1 MGDSGEVSAH
11 TAAPTECAACGTEL
25 RAGAKFCDECGTPIA
40 MATKPAEY
48 KQVTVLF
55 ADVVHSMELAATLG
69 AERLREVMT
78 ELVNRSTQVVQHLS
92 GTVDKFTGDGVMA
105 VFGAP
110 VALEDHAV
118 RACLA
123 ALEIQDEVARLSA
136 EVEQHDGVSLQVRIG
151 LNSGEVII
159 GEVGSKGLGYTAVG
173 EHVGM
178 AQRMESVASP
188 GTAVVSE
195 STARLIQEVAVVGD
209 PEMVH
214 VKGTDQLV
222 LARRLLS
229 MAVEHEHQR
238 RHDPKLVGRIWEL
251 NNISCVLDEAIG
263 GAGCVVN
270 VVGPPGIGKSRMV
283 REAAA
288 LAADRGVEVFTT
300 YCESHASDIPF
311 HVVAPLLRAGFG
323 VNGLDAVAART
334 HVRTLVPDT
343 DPENLLLLDD
353 LLGIADP
360 NVALP
365 NVDAGARRRRMT
377 ALVNG
382 ASLTREEPGIYVIED
397 AHWIDEVS
405 ESMLGDFLAVV
416 PQTHSVVLITYRPEY
431 EGALARVHG
440 AHTIALRPLSSKQ
453 AAELIGGLL
462 GLHPSLQGL
471 AELIAERAAG
481 NPFFAEEIVR
491 DLAERGVLR
500 GERGAYKSS
509 GNVGELGVPPTLQ
522 ATIAAR
528 IDRLD
533 EGAKRTLSA
542 AAVIGIR
549 FGSDLLTSLG
559 TDVAIGELVDAEL
572 VDQVM
577 FTPRAEFAF
586 RHPLVRK
593 VAYESQLKTDRA
605 ELHRRLAAAIEQR
618 NPESLDENAALIAEH
633 LEAAG
638 DLHEAFAWHMRAGT
652 WSTNRDIT
660 AARLSW
666 QRARQVADRLP
677 DSDPDRLRM
686 RIAPRTLMC
695 LSSWRAGGRLADTGF
710 DELRELAGDGDD
722 KVSLAIGMAGQASAL
737 LVHGYYRE
745 SSRLATELVGLIESL
760 GDPTLT
766 VGLLYVSLGAKY
778 QVGEVKEVIRLAQL
792 MIDAADGDAR
802 KGDLIIGSPMTTAI
816 MLRGL
821 ARACLGD
828 PGWKDDVDR
837 ATTMVRDFDPTMRG
851 LMALYKYSGLGS
863 ITLPDATALQE
874 TAELL
879 EVTERSGDDL
889 ALACARFVR
898 GLILVRQG
906 GPQRAE
912 GFELL
917 AQARESAVR
926 ERFTMGVIEFID
938 LEVAKEKARTGDID
952 GAIEIARAVTEAE
965 FDSGESIIRAPAVRV
980 LVESLLQR
988 GADDDL
994 REAQAA
1000 MDKLAAIPTDPDFVV
1015 YELSLLRLNALLARA
1030 HGDEAGYR
1038 NYADRYRR
1046 MATLLRLEGEMALA
1060 EAMT

>member
-1 MGDSGEVSAH
+1 VL
-11 TAAPTECAACGTEL
+11 TACATCGTEL

-40 MATKPAEY
+40 LSPKPAEY

-69 AERLREVMT
+69 AERLREIMT
-78 ELVNRSTQVVQHLS
+78 ELVNGSTKVVEHLG

-123 ALEIQDEVARLSA
+123 ALDIQDEVARLSG
-136 EVEQHDGVSLQVRIG
+136 EVEHRDGVSLKLRIG
-151 LNSGEVII
+151 LNSGEVITGEI
-159 GEVGSKGLGYTAVG
+159 GSRALGYTAVG
-173 EHVGM
+173 EHVGL

-188 GTAVVSE
+188 GEVVVSE
-195 STARLIQEVAVVGD
+195 STARLVQDVAVLGEPD
-209 PEMVH
+209 MVH
-214 VKGTDQLV
+214 EQVS
-222 LARRLLS
+222 ARRLLS
-229 MAVEHEHQR
+229 MVIGHEHPR
-238 RHDPKLVGRIWEL
+238 RNDPTLVGRTWEL
-251 NNISCVLDEAIG
+251 NNISGVLDEAIG

-288 LAADRGVEVFTT
+288 LAAGRGVEVFTT
-300 YCESHASDIPF
+300 YCGSHASDIPF

-323 VNGLDAVAART
+323 VNSLDATAARA

-360 NVALP
+360 DTVLP
-365 NVDAGARRRRMT
+365 NVDAGGRRRRMT

-382 ASLTREEPGIYVIED
+382 ASLMRQEPGIYVIED

-405 ESMLGDFLAVV
+405 ESMLADFLAVV

-431 EGALARVHG
+431 SGALAKVSG
-440 AHTIALRPLSSKQ
+440 AQTIALRPLSDTQ
-453 AAELIGGLL
+453 AAELIAELL
-462 GLHPSLQGL
+462 GPHPSVKGL
-471 AELIAERAAG
+471 AEVIAERTAG

-500 GERGAYKSS
+500 GERGAYTAS
-509 GNVGELGVPPTLQ
+509 GDVGELGVPPTLQ

-533 EGAKRTLSA
+533 EAAKRTLSA
-542 AAVIGIR
+542 AAVIGMR
-549 FGSDLLTSLG
+549 FGSDLLTGLG
-559 TDVAIGELVDAEL
+559 TDAEVGELVEAEL

-605 ELHRRLAAAIEQR
+605 EVHRRLAAAIEQR
-618 NPESLDENAALIAEH
+618 NPGSLDENAALIAEH

-638 DLHEAFAWHMRAGT
+638 DLHEAFGWHMRAGT

-677 DSDPDRLRM
+677 DDDADRIAM
-686 RIAPRTLMC
+686 RIAPRTLLC
-695 LSSWRAGGRLADTGF
+695 LSSWRAGGSLADTGF

-722 KVSLAIGMAGQASAL
+722 KVSLAFGMAGQASAL
-737 LVHGYYRE
+737 LVHGRYFE
-745 SSRLATELVGLIESL
+745 SSRLATELTGLIESL

-766 VGLLYVSLGAKY
+766 VGLLYVALGAKY
-778 QVGEVKEVIRLAQL
+778 QVGEATEVIRLAQR
-792 MIDAADGDAR
+792 MIDAADGDAS
-802 KGDLIIGSPMTTAI
+802 KGDLIIGSPLITAI

-821 ARACLGD
+821 ARGCLGD
-828 PGWKDDVDR
+828 RGWKDDVDR
-837 ATTMVRDFDPTMRG
+837 ATAMVRDFDPTMRA
-851 LMALYKYSGLGS
+851 LMMLYKYSGMG
-863 ITLPDATALQE
+863 TATVPDATALLE

-879 EVTERSGDDL
+879 EVTERSGDYL
-889 ALACARFVR
+889 ALACAQFVR
-898 GLILVRQG
+898 GLTLVEAG

-917 AQARESAVR
+917 TQAREAAAR
-926 ERFTMGVIEFID
+926 ERFTMAVIGFVD
-938 LEVAKEKARTGDID
+938 LEVAKERARTGDVD
-952 GAIEIARAVTEAE
+952 GAVEIARGVVESE
-965 FDSGESIIRAPAVRV
+965 FDSGETITHAPAVSV

-988 GADDDL
+988 GTGDDL

-1000 MDKLAAIPTDPDFVV
+1000 IDRLAAVPTDPGFVV
-1015 YELSLLRLNALLARA
+1015 YELSLLRLRALLARV

-1038 NYADRYRR
+1038 DFADRYRSV
-1046 MATLLRLEGEMALA
+1046 ATSLRFQGHMALA

>member
-1 MGDSGEVSAH
+1 
-11 TAAPTECAACGTEL
+11 
-25 RAGAKFCDECGTPIA
+25 
-40 MATKPAEY
+40 
-48 KQVTVLF
+48 
-55 ADVVHSMELAATLG
+55 
-69 AERLREVMT
+69 
-78 ELVNRSTQVVQHLS
+78 
-92 GTVDKFTGDGVMA
+92 
-105 VFGAP
+105 
-110 VALEDHAV
+110 
-118 RACLA
+118 
-123 ALEIQDEVARLSA
+123 
-136 EVEQHDGVSLQVRIG
+136 
-151 LNSGEVII
+151 
-159 GEVGSKGLGYTAVG
+159 
-173 EHVGM
+173 
-178 AQRMESVASP
+178 
-188 GTAVVSE
+188 
-195 STARLIQEVAVVGD
+195 
-209 PEMVH
+209 MVH

-251 NNISCVLDEAIG
+251 NNISCVLDEAIA

-440 AHTIALRPLSSKQ
+440 AHTIALRPLSNTQ
-453 AAELIGGLL
+453 AAELIGELL

-471 AELIAERAAG
+471 ADLIAERAAG

-533 EGAKRTLSA
+533 EAAKRTLSA
-542 AAVIGIR
+542 AAVIGMR
-549 FGSDLLTSLG
+549 FGSELLTSLG

-572 VDQVM
+572 IDQVM

-633 LEAAG
+633 LESAG
-638 DLHEAFAWHMRAGT
+638 HLHEAFAWHMRAGT

-677 DSDPDRLRM
+677 DSDPDRLSM

-710 DELRELAGDGDD
+710 DELRDLAGDGDD

-737 LVHGYYRE
+737 LVHGCYRE
-745 SSRLATELVGLIESL
+745 SSHLATELIGLIESL

-792 MIDAADGDAR
+792 MIDTADGDPR
-802 KGDLIIGSPMTTAI
+802 KGDLIIGSPMITAI

-821 ARACLGD
+821 RARAWGTRD
-828 PGWKDDVDR
+828 GR
-837 ATTMVRDFDPTMRG
+837 TTSTVPRRW
-851 LMALYKYSGLGS
+851 
-863 ITLPDATALQE
+863 
-874 TAELL
+874 
-879 EVTERSGDDL
+879 
-889 ALACARFVR
+889 
-898 GLILVRQG
+898 
-906 GPQRAE
+906 
-912 GFELL
+912 
-917 AQARESAVR
+917 SASSTR
-926 ERFTMGVIEFID
+926 RC
-938 LEVAKEKARTGDID
+938 VA
-952 GAIEIARAVTEAE
+952 
-965 FDSGESIIRAPAVRV
+965 
-980 LVESLLQR
+980 
-988 GADDDL
+988 
-994 REAQAA
+994 
-1000 MDKLAAIPTDPDFVV
+1000 
-1015 YELSLLRLNALLARA
+1015 
-1030 HGDEAGYR
+1030 
-1038 NYADRYRR
+1038 
-1046 MATLLRLEGEMALA
+1046 
-1060 EAMT
+1060 

>member
-1 MGDSGEVSAH
+1 MDNDRGVPAH
-11 TAAPTECAACGTEL
+11 TASPPACATCGTEL
-25 RAGAKFCDECGTPIA
+25 RVGAKFCDDCGTPIA
-40 MATKPAEY
+40 LSPKPAEY

-69 AERLREVMT
+69 AERLREIMT
-78 ELVNRSTQVVQHLS
+78 ELVNRSTQVVQHLC

-123 ALEIQDEVARLSA
+123 ALEIQDEVARLSG
-136 EVEQHDGVSLQVRIG
+136 EVEHRDGVSLKLRIG
-151 LNSGEVII
+151 LNSGEVITGEI
-159 GEVGSKGLGYTAVG
+159 GSRALGYTAVG
-173 EHVGM
+173 EHVGL

-188 GTAVVSE
+188 GEVVVSE
-195 STARLIQEVAVVGD
+195 STARLVQDVAVLGEPD
-209 PEMVH
+209 AVH
-214 VKGTDQLV
+214 IKGADERV
-222 LARRLLS
+222 SARRLLS
-229 MAVEHEHQR
+229 MAVGHEHPR
-238 RHDPKLVGRIWEL
+238 RNDPPLVGRTWEL

-288 LAADRGVEVFTT
+288 LAAGRGVEVFTT

-323 VNGLDAVAART
+323 VNGLDAAPARA

-360 NVALP
+360 DTVLP
-365 NVDAGARRRRMT
+365 NVDAGARRRRLT

-382 ASLTREEPGIYVIED
+382 ASLTRQEPGIYVIED

-405 ESMLGDFLAVV
+405 ESMLADFLAVV
-416 PQTHSVVLITYRPEY
+416 PQTHGVVLITYRPEY
-431 EGALARVHG
+431 GGALARVSG
-440 AHTIALRPLSSKQ
+440 AQTIALRPLSNTQ
-453 AAELIGGLL
+453 AAELIAELL
-462 GLHPSLQGL
+462 GLHPSVQGL
-471 AELIAERAAG
+471 AELTAERAAG

-491 DLAERGVLR
+491 DLAERGVIR
-500 GERGAYKSS
+500 GERGAYTAS
-509 GNVGELGVPPTLQ
+509 GEVGQLGVPPTLQ

-533 EGAKRTLSA
+533 DAAKRTLSA
-542 AAVIGIR
+542 AAVIGTR
-549 FGSDLLTSLG
+549 FGSDLLTGLG
-559 TDVAIGELVDAEL
+559 TDAEVGELVEAEL

-618 NPESLDENAALIAEH
+618 NPASLDENAALIAEH

-638 DLHEAFAWHMRAGT
+638 DLHEAFGWHMRAGT

-677 DSDPDRLRM
+677 DDDPDRVAM
-686 RIAPRTLMC
+686 RIAPRTLLC

-722 KVSLAIGMAGQASAL
+722 KVSLAIGMAGEASAL
-737 LVHGYYRE
+737 LVHGRYFE
-745 SSRLATELVGLIESL
+745 AARLATELTGLIESL

-766 VGLLYVSLGAKY
+766 ASLLYVALGAKL
-778 QVGEVKEVIRLAQL
+778 QVGEVTEVMRLAEL
-792 MIDAADGDAR
+792 IVDAADGDAR
-802 KGDLIIGSPMTTAI
+802 KGDLVIGSPLITAI

-821 ARACLGD
+821 ARGCLGD
-828 PGWKDDVDR
+828 RGWKDDVDR
-837 ATTMVRDFDPTMRG
+837 ATTMVRDFDPTMRS
-851 LMALYKYSGLGS
+851 LMMSYKYSGMG
-863 ITLPDATALQE
+863 TAAVPDATALLE
-874 TAELL
+874 SAELL
-879 EVTERSGDDL
+879 EVTERSGDNL
-889 ALACARFVR
+889 ALAGAQFVR
-898 GLILVRQG
+898 GITLVEAG

-917 AQARESAVR
+917 TQAREAAAR
-926 ERFTMGVIEFID
+926 ERFTMAVIGFVD
-938 LEVAKEKARTGDID
+938 LEAAKERARTGDVD
-952 GAIEIARAVTEAE
+952 GAVEIARGGVEHE
-965 FDSGESIIRAPAVRV
+965 FDSGETITRAPAVSV

-988 GADDDL
+988 GTDDDL
-994 REAQAA
+994 REAQAT
-1000 MDKLAAIPTDPDFVV
+1000 MDRLAAVPTDPGFVV
-1015 YELSLLRLNALLARA
+1015 YELSLLRLRALLARA
-1030 HGDEAGYR
+1030 HGDEGVTAISR
-1038 NYADRYRR
+1038 T
-1046 MATLLRLEGEMALA
+1046 ATAAWRHRFAFKDI
-1060 EAMT
+1060 